1 MADNKKNK
9 HKNWQ
14 IKRRRIKYRIRQK
27 NRNDYPRLV
36 VYRSNSNIYAQLVD
50 DLKMTTLLSASSIDK
65 DLKDPIKKA
74 ANKIEKSKIVGVA
87 IAEKIKNDISNKYGP
102 TVTVSGNDL
111 RKMFNLKK
119 FSRLMI
125 NLYLIIFRIIQGHS
139 TPFNSFQI
147 EMVRNNGSLWIII
160 YPYPRLYFPI
170 HNRCVHLG

>member
-36 VYRSNSNIYAQLVD
+36 VYRSNTNIYAQLVD

-65 DLKDPIKKA
+65 DLKDLINKA

-87 IAEKIKNDISNKYGP
+87 IAEKIKNAKIDK
-102 TVTVSGNDL
+102 
-111 RKMFNLKK
+111 
-119 FSRLMI
+119 
-125 NLYLIIFRIIQGHS
+125 
-139 TPFNSFQI
+139 
-147 EMVRNNGSLWIII
+147 III
-160 YPYPRLYFPI
+160 DRNGYKYHGRVKALTEAI
-170 HNRCVHLG
+170 RSVDITI

>member
-65 DLKDPIKKA
+65 DLKDPINKA

-87 IAEKIKNDISNKYGP
+87 IAEKIKNAKIDK
-102 TVTVSGNDL
+102 
-111 RKMFNLKK
+111 
-119 FSRLMI
+119 
-125 NLYLIIFRIIQGHS
+125 
-139 TPFNSFQI
+139 
-147 EMVRNNGSLWIII
+147 III
-160 YPYPRLYFPI
+160 DRNGYKYHGRVKALTEAI
-170 HNRCVHLG
+170 RSADITI